1 MNLRERK
8 KLDLKKIT
16 LNTKLPKI
24 NTKNNQSKG
33 PFNISNKG
41 YQESSVKK
49 LFKVAS
55 ENESSMSEADADPV
69 NLFNSV
75 LSLTENDRPLVHDI
89 QKRLNDQKRE
99 IQNQAL
105 KIDIRK
111 QTVQ

>member
-1 MNLRERK
+1 M
-8 KLDLKKIT
+8 DLKKIT

-24 NTKNNQSKG
+24 NGKKYQGKT
-33 PFNISNKG
+33 PFDVNKKV
-41 YQESSVKK
+41 QESTKK
-49 LFKVAS
+49 LAKVLS
-55 ENESSMSEADADPV
+55 EDESSMSEKNVDPV

-111 QTVQ
+111 QTIQ

>member
-1 MNLRERK
+1 
-8 KLDLKKIT
+8 
-16 LNTKLPKI
+16 
-24 NTKNNQSKG
+24 
-33 PFNISNKG
+33 
-41 YQESSVKK
+41 
-49 LFKVAS
+49 
-55 ENESSMSEADADPV
+55 MSEKNVDPV

-111 QTVQ
+111 QTIQ